1 MLIERLYLTDFG
13 TYRGSHSFDLA
24 PRTKYGSKRNIVLF
38 GGLNGAGKTTILKGV
53 RIALYGRQGFD
64 IPLTEKEYSAALKQL
79 IHASPTQLVAADRAS
94 VELVFSYAR
103 LGETIRYRVQRA
115 WVAKSGLAQES
126 LRLFKNET
134 ATPWLVDDQ
143 AQGLLSQLIPAGISQ
158 FFFFDGEQI
167 ADLARDDADEI
178 LSDAIRRL
186 LGLDV
191 ADRLAV
197 DLSSFIRTRRAM
209 HTPDDARSQ
218 LRSLH
223 DAYDQLIVEIDKSQS
238 ELQQVLQP
246 QLDQA
251 ILTKERMRSKLSD
264 RGGAWAINRT
274 QVEARLGSIQLDRS
288 MHEDQVRELLSGAGV
303 FMFAGDLR
311 SKLINT
317 VLAERKALEAKVVS
331 GSIKSTV
338 NQLKER
344 LSKVKGSNTWRS
356 VVNRSIDE
364 WVRDVCAPPNA
375 PSKII
380 HGLTGSEADKL
391 LNTLTAIVPMAEHQ
405 LTELQGDIKKLVE
418 NEAQEQD
425 RLAHAPSDESIQ
437 EAFRALEDSMA
448 VVNRLENKKQEILQ
462 EIRRK
467 LWQAIDI
474 TRKKRKLEKES
485 QQEGVTVRAD
495 YLAENVQEVLG
506 EFKHRAGRRKCQEL
520 RRHFLSAFQRL
531 SRKDDMIVDAV
542 IDESTFVVK
551 LLDQQGNEIPKARLS
566 AGEKQIFAIS
576 MLEAL
581 GKASGRSLPIIIDT
595 PLGRLDSKHREK
607 LVESY
612 FPRASHQVIVLSTDT
627 EVDQKFYDGLKPS
640 VSHAFHL
647 RFDPIERST
656 SEEEGY
662 FWKAKEFGNAA

>member
-1 MLIERLYLTDFG
+1 MLIEKLQLTDFG
-13 TYRGSHSFDLA
+13 TYRGNHSFDLS
-24 PRTKYGSKRNIVLF
+24 PRTKYGSKRTIVLF
-38 GGLNGAGKTTILKGV
+38 GGLNGAGKTTILKAV

-64 IPLTEKEYSAALKQL
+64 TPLTEKEYAAILSQL
-79 IHASPTQLVAADRAS
+79 IHASPTQLVAADRAA
-94 VELVFSYAR
+94 VEIVFSYAR

-115 WVAKSGLAQES
+115 WVGKGSSVQEF
-126 LRLFKNET
+126 LRLFKGE
-134 ATPWLVDDQ
+134 AAEPWLSDDQ
-143 AQGLLSQLIPAGISQ
+143 AQAFLSQLIPSGISQ

-167 ADLARDDADEI
+167 ADIARDDGDEV

-186 LGLDV
+186 LGLDI
-191 ADRLAV
+191 ADRLAT
-197 DLSSFIRTRRAM
+197 DLSSFIRARRASN
-209 HTPDDARSQ
+209 TPDDVRTK

-223 DAYDQLIVEIDKSQS
+223 EAYDQLISEIDKAES
-238 ELQQVLQP
+238 ELQQVVQP

-251 ILTKERMRSKLSD
+251 IAVKEKMRAKLSD
-264 RGGAWAINRT
+264 RGGAWAINRD
-274 QVEARLGSIQLDRS
+274 QVEARLHSIQEDRAIR
-288 MHEDQVRELLSGAGV
+288 EEQIRELLSGAGV

-311 SKLINT
+311 TELVNT
-317 VLAERKALEAKVVS
+317 VLSERKALEAKAMS

-338 NQLKER
+338 DQLKKR
-344 LSKVKGSNTWRS
+344 LTAVKGSSTWRS

-364 WVRDVCAPPNA
+364 WMREVCAPPEA

-391 LNTLTAIVPMAEHQ
+391 LNTLTATVPVAEHQ
-405 LTELQGDIKKLVE
+405 LGELQRGLKQLSE
-418 NEAQEQD
+418 QEAQEQD

-437 EAFRALEDSMA
+437 EAFRALEDSMEI
-448 VVNRLENKKQEILQ
+448 VNRLEAKKQEILQ

-474 TRKKRKLEKES
+474 TRKKRKLEKDS
-485 QQEGVTVRAD
+485 QIDGVTLRAD
-495 YLAENVQEVLG
+495 YLAESVQEVLG
-506 EFKHRAGRRKCQEL
+506 EFKRRAGQRKCQEL
-520 RRHFLSAFQRL
+520 RRHFLNAFQRL
-531 SRKDDMIVDAV
+531 SRKDDMIVDAS

-551 LLDQQGNEIPKARLS
+551 LLDQRGNDIPKARLS
-566 AGEKQIFAIS
+566 AGERQIFAIS

-627 EVDQKFYDGLKPS
+627 EVDQRFYDGLRPS

-647 RFDPIERST
+647 NFDRVEKST
-656 SEEEGY
+656 SVEEGY
-662 FWKAKEFGNAA
+662 FWKVREVANAA

>member
-1 MLIERLYLTDFG
+1 MLIERLLLTDFG
-13 TYRGSHSFDLA
+13 TYRGIHSFDLA
-24 PRTKYGSKRNIVLF
+24 PRTKYGSKRTIVLF
-38 GGLNGAGKTTILKGV
+38 GGLNGAGKTTILKAV
-53 RIALYGRQGFD
+53 RLALYGRQGFD
-64 IPLTEKEYSAALKQL
+64 TPLTEKEYASILTQL

-94 VELVFSYAR
+94 VEIIFSYAR
-103 LGETIRYRVQRA
+103 LGETVRYRVQRA
-115 WVAKSGLAQES
+115 WGGRGSSVQES
-126 LRLFKNET
+126 LRLFKNE
-134 ATPWLVDDQ
+134 AEEPWLIDDQ
-143 AQGLLSQLIPAGISQ
+143 AQGFLSQLIPSGISQ

-167 ADLARDDADEI
+167 ADLARDDADEV

-186 LGLDV
+186 LGLDI
-191 ADRLAV
+191 ADRLAT
-197 DLSSFIRTRRAM
+197 DLSSFIRTRRAAN
-209 HTPDDARSQ
+209 TPDDVRTK

-223 DAYDQLIVEIDKSQS
+223 EAYDQLISEIDSAQA

-251 ILTKERMRSKLSD
+251 IAAKERMRSKLSD

-274 QVEARLGSIQLDRS
+274 QVEARLLSIQEDRVAR
-288 MHEDQVRELLSGAGV
+288 EEQIRELLSGPGV

-311 SKLINT
+311 RQLIDT
-317 VLAERKALEAKVVS
+317 VQLERKALEAKAVS

-338 NQLKER
+338 EQLKKQ
-344 LSKVKGSNTWRS
+344 LSQVKGSSTWRS

-364 WVRDVCAPPNA
+364 WVSEISALPQT

-391 LNTLTAIVPMAEHQ
+391 LNTLTATAPMAERQ
-405 LTELQGDIKKLVE
+405 LAELQKSLKQLAE
-418 NEAQEQD
+418 HEAQEQD

-437 EAFRALEDSMA
+437 EAFRTLEDSME
-448 VVNRLENKKQEILQ
+448 VVNRLEAKKQGVLQ

-474 TRKKRKLEKES
+474 TRKKRKLEKDS
-485 QQEGVTVRAD
+485 QVDGVTARAD
-495 YLAENVQEVLG
+495 YLAESVQEVLG
-506 EFKHRAGRRKCQEL
+506 EFKRRAGSRKCQEL

-531 SRKDDMIVDAV
+531 SRKDDMIVDAL
-542 IDESTFVVK
+542 IDESTFFVK

-595 PLGRLDSKHREK
+595 PLGRLDTKHREK

-627 EVDQKFYDGLKPS
+627 EVDQRFYDGLRSS

-647 RFDPIERST
+647 RFDPLERST
-656 SEEEGY
+656 SAEEGY
-662 FWKAKEFGNAA
+662 FWKTKEVANAA

>member
-1 MLIERLYLTDFG
+1 MLIERLILNDFG

-24 PRTKYGSKRNIVLF
+24 PRTKYGSKRTIVLF
-38 GGLNGAGKTTILKGV
+38 GGLNGAGKTTILKAV
-53 RIALYGRQGFD
+53 RLALYGRQGFD
-64 IPLTEKEYSAALKQL
+64 LPLTEKEYAAILAQL

-103 LGETIRYRVQRA
+103 LGETLRYRVQRV
-115 WVAKSGLAQES
+115 WVGKGSSVQES
-126 LRLFKNET
+126 LRLFKNEVDE
-134 ATPWLVDDQ
+134 PWLVDDQ
-143 AQGLLSQLIPAGISQ
+143 AQGFLSQLIPSGISQ

-167 ADLARDDADEI
+167 ADLARDDADEV

-186 LGLDV
+186 LGLDI
-191 ADRLAV
+191 ADRLAA
-197 DLSSFIRTRRAM
+197 DLTSFVRARRAAS
-209 HTPDDARSQ
+209 TPDDVRTK

-223 DAYDQLIVEIDKSQS
+223 EAYDQLISEIDKAQA
-238 ELQQVLQP
+238 EMQQALQP

-251 ILTKERMRSKLSD
+251 IAAKERMRSKLSD

-274 QVEARLGSIQLDRS
+274 QVEARLKGIQEDRAS
-288 MHEDQVRELLSGAGV
+288 RDEQIRELLSGPGV
-303 FMFAGDLR
+303 FMFAGELR
-311 SKLINT
+311 QHLVST
-317 VLAERKALEAKVVS
+317 VLSERKALEAKAIS
-331 GSIKSTV
+331 GSIKSSV
-338 NQLKER
+338 DQLKKR
-344 LSKVKGSNTWRS
+344 LVAVKGSSGWRP

-364 WVRDVCAPPNA
+364 WVREVCAPPEA

-391 LNTLTAIVPMAEHQ
+391 LNTLTATVPMVEHQ
-405 LTELQGDIKKLVE
+405 LAELQKGLKQLSE
-418 NEAQEQD
+418 QEAQEQD

-437 EAFRALEDSMA
+437 EAFRALEESME
-448 VVNRLENKKQEILQ
+448 VVNRLEARKQEVLQ

-474 TRKKRKLEKES
+474 TRKKRKLEKDS
-485 QQEGVTVRAD
+485 QVDGITLRAD
-495 YLAENVQEVLG
+495 YLAESVQEVLG
-506 EFKHRAGRRKCQEL
+506 EFKQRAGHRKCQEL
-520 RRHFLSAFQRL
+520 RRHFLAAFQRL
-531 SRKDDMIVDAV
+531 SRKDDMIADAA
-542 IDESTFVVK
+542 IDESTFVVR

-607 LVESY
+607 LVEAY

-627 EVDQKFYDGLKPS
+627 EVDQRFYDGLKSS

-647 RFDPIERST
+647 NFDSVERST
-656 SEEEGY
+656 TMEEGY
-662 FWKAKEFGNAA
+662 FWKSKEVANVA